1 MSDSLSSEQRSELMR
16 RIRTNGTKP
25 ELAVREVLQSMG
37 YEYEL
42 QREDLPGTPDIVL
55 PEWRTAVFVHGCFWH
70 GHEKCDRGRRVPK
83 TNRQMWVTKIAQNRE
98 RDARVKEQ
106 LETAGWRVV
115 VIWDCE
121 TRDPAKLERIIS
133 TLFPTA
139 TA

>member
-98 RDARVKEQ
+98 RDARVKKQ

>member
-1 MSDSLSSEQRSELMR
+1 MR